1 MGDYEKSTTV
11 NVEPQLLFSYLSDVQ
26 NLPHFLPQLTS
37 VTSAGDDR
45 IRVTAHI
52 NPPDGPERDVEG
64 EAWVSVKQ
72 EGKTLA
78 WGAPGPNDYRG
89 ELDVDPGD
97 DQGTSR
103 LTVRLHTERKEGPSI
118 DSGLEETLVGI
129 KTAAEQ
135 ADAG

>member
-26 NLPHFLPQLTS
+26 NLPRLLPQLTS
-37 VTSAGDDR
+37 VESAGDDR

>member
-26 NLPHFLPQLTS
+26 NLPRFLPQLIS
-37 VTSAGDDR
+37 VESVGDDR
-45 IRVTAHI
+45 IRVTAHV

-64 EAWVSVKQ
+64 EAWVSVRQ

-78 WGAPGPNDYRG
+78 WGAPGPNDYQG

-97 DQGTSR
+97 DKGTSR
-103 LTVRLHTERKEGPSI
+103 LTVRLHTERSKGPSI
-118 DSGLEETLVGI
+118 DSRLEETLVGI

>member
-26 NLPHFLPQLTS
+26 NLPRFLPQLTS
-37 VTSAGDDR
+37 VVPAGEDR
-45 IRVTAHI
+45 VRVTAHL

-97 DQGTSR
+97 AKGTSH
-103 LTVRLHTERKEGPSI
+103 LTVRLHTERTAAPSI
-118 DSGLEETLVGI
+118 DSRLEETLVGI

-135 ADAG
+135 SAAG

>member
-11 NVEPQLLFSYLSDVQ
+11 NVEPQLLFSYLGDVQ
-26 NLPHFLPQLTS
+26 NLPRFLPQLTS
-37 VTSAGDDR
+37 VEPAGDDR
-45 IRVTAHI
+45 VRVTAHL

-72 EGKTLA
+72 EGRTLA

-97 DQGTSR
+97 AEGTSH
-103 LTVRLHTERKEGPSI
+103 LTVRLHTERTAGPSI
-118 DSGLEETLVGI
+118 DSRLEETLVGI
-129 KTAAEQ
+129 KTAAEES
-135 ADAG
+135 AAG